1 VPLKEEMTMIKLHR
15 IPLLFAVASLVLAVA
30 ACALTRSPRERAEP
44 SGFLGD
50 YSQLREGM
58 DDEADFVYTNPD
70 VDWSRYDAILIE
82 SVAVWHR
89 GSEQVEISEAEAEAL
104 ATYLYN
110 ALHQELG
117 KDYQIAE
124 RSGSG
129 VMRLR
134 AAITEAEGAN
144 RAGKAITSVIPQ
156 LRTLSTL
163 GGMGADMAVVV
174 GEAAIEVDLRDSETD
189 ERLMAAVDERW
200 GTKALRAGFSEWGD
214 VEHAYDFWAKRIR
227 ERLTELRNGG
237 S

>member
-1 VPLKEEMTMIKLHR
+1 MIRLHR

-30 ACALTRSPRERAEP
+30 ACALTRNPRERAEP

-50 YSQLREGM
+50 YSQLREGTGK
-58 DDEADFVYTNPD
+58 EANFVYTNPD

-82 SVAVWHR
+82 SVTVWHR

-104 ATYLYN
+104 AAYLYN

-117 KDYQIAE
+117 KDYRIAE

-144 RAGKAITSVIPQ
+144 RVGKAI
-156 LRTLSTL
+156 
-163 GGMGADMAVVV
+163 
-174 GEAAIEVDLRDSETD
+174 
-189 ERLMAAVDERW
+189 
-200 GTKALRAGFSEWGD
+200 
-214 VEHAYDFWAKRIR
+214 
-227 ERLTELRNGG
+227 LTI
-237 S
+237 